1 MSKRDQALRSL
12 VKELGADYCIR
23 TIDGE
28 PCPYRDFGNGF
39 NVEVSGMHT
48 SSMRK
53 TANIYL
59 WFGDEGIYSL
69 MVKTVRGVPRDEIA
83 AKVDELY
90 EYSEKLLAD
99 GYDTRDKLFDMKF
112 PETRRAWNV
121 AEGGKSMLHKIFYGT
136 KPKLTQRDAKIF
148 SRGKFECKLLLQK
161 TNGMP
166 VAVSQSNDPE
176 YPFWRE
182 DYGFSSLFFKT
193 YGEAMAYCKDRFVD
207 LDGKGV

>member
-59 WFGDEGIYSL
+59 WFSDECI
-69 MVKTVRGVPRDEIA
+69 
-83 AKVDELY
+83 
-90 EYSEKLLAD
+90 
-99 GYDTRDKLFDMKF
+99 
-112 PETRRAWNV
+112 
-121 AEGGKSMLHKIFYGT
+121 
-136 KPKLTQRDAKIF
+136 
-148 SRGKFECKLLLQK
+148 
-161 TNGMP
+161 
-166 VAVSQSNDPE
+166 DPD
-176 YPFWRE
+176 YPFWRVE
-182 DYGFSSLFFKT
+182 YGFSSLFFKT
-193 YGEAMAYCKDRFVD
+193 YGEAMAYCKGRFVD